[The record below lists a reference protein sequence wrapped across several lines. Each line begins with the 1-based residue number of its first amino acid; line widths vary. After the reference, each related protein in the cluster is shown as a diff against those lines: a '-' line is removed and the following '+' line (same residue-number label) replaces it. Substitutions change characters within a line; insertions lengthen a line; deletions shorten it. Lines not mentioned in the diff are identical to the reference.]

1 LKILVTSLYFY
12 PDHSGIALYS
22 SDFAFYAAE
31 QGHQVKV
38 VTGYSF
44 YPKWKKRDEDKLKFF
59 TTEKKNNV
67 EILRGYISVPKIPTT
82 LTRVIQEATF
92 CASALI
98 SYFKA
103 GRPDV
108 IVAFT
113 TPISIGFLA
122 AIFKRILKCK
132 LLINV
137 QDFQLEAAA
146 SLGMA
151 NQGSAFKILSLLE
164 NNSYRSANA
173 VSSISES
180 MCNLLSTNKKL
191 SDSKIY
197 YWPNWIDVD
206 KYQPDA
212 SRKGNFRKNNNIDP
226 QKKIVAYA
234 GNIGLKQGL
243 DSLVDLAEA
252 YKHNNT
258 LQFLIIGEGA
268 GAEQLKEYASSKA
281 IPNLLF
287 IPLLNPEQYL
297 DFLADLDIFFLSQ
310 KKTQFDVYFPSKLL
324 GLMAAEKLLL
334 LSADAESEL
343 YKTVKKNNIGLVS
356 EYGDVNSLIEQLDKL
371 INDNDIAKSLY
382 TATKKY
388 VQQFDRGYVLNNVL
402 KKLSDL

>member
-1 LKILVTSLYFY
+1 MKILVTSLYFY

-31 QGHQVKV
+31 QGHDVKV

-44 YPKWKKRDEDKLKFF
+44 YPKWKKRDEDKGKIFSK
-59 TTEKKNNV
+59 EIKNNV
-67 EILRGYISVPKIPTT
+67 EILRGYISVPKTPTT

-92 CASALI
+92 CASALV
-98 SYFKA
+98 SYFKS

-122 AIFKRILKCK
+122 SVFKRLFKCK

-151 NQGSAFKILSLLE
+151 NQGSAFKILSVLE
-164 NNSYRSANA
+164 NKSYKTANT
-173 VSSISES
+173 VSSISDS
-180 MCNLLSTNKKL
+180 MCALLSTNKKL
-191 SDSKIY
+191 PDNKIY

-206 KYQPDA
+206 KYKPDA
-212 SRKGNFRKNNNIDP
+212 TRKGNFRKNNAIDP
-226 QKKIVAYA
+226 QKKIIAYA

-252 YKHNNT
+252 YKHNDKI
-258 LQFLIIGEGA
+258 QFLIIGEGA
-268 GAEQLKEYASSKA
+268 GAEQLREYASEKELS
-281 IPNLLF
+281 NLLF

-334 LSADAESEL
+334 LSADDESEL
-343 YKTVKKNNIGLVS
+343 YKTIKKNEIGLVS
-356 EYGDVNSLIEQLDKL
+356 KYGDIKELISQLDKL
-371 INDNDIAKSLY
+371 ITDDDVTKSLY

-388 VQQFDRGYVLNNVL
+388 VQQFDRDHVLTNVL